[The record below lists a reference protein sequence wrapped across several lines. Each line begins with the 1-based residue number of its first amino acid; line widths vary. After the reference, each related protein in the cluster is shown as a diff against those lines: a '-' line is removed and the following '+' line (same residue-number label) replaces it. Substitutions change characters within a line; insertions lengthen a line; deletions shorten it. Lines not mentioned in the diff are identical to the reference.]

1 MLETARAFLHH
12 IKNNVSEWTFR
23 QGHSLFANGAVQLL
37 SQSEQTFHW
46 LVKDTFQD
54 TEVKI
59 SIYEDKVHKQTDNQ
73 VKSWDA
79 PAIAA
84 LMAAIDLMSRQQ
96 SVTTAANKGIRYT
109 HEGMAKRVLAERK
122 EKAQQ
127 AHYHL
132 ELAANPFGEHLLRN
146 EKNKAY
152 RITFRNFA
160 KEIGY
165 CSCPDYQVNKLGTC
179 KHLMFAFDAAKKQ
192 GLHEAAEPELFPFTE
207 IFLDPLNQYRVTAAV
222 APSASDEARSLVKQ
236 YFPEPNLPDDAIFG
250 LLPFLETAV
259 RFKEILIRPEVADK
273 LERSFN
279 RRALTKLAAQYQT
292 IPDNL
297 LRTQLPDYQKKGIL
311 FAAFREAAVI
321 ADEMGL
327 GKTAQAIGAA
337 VLKKQLLGFKR
348 TLIVCPASLKQQWKQ
363 EIERFTNETAIIA
376 NGLPEKRLSVYQ
388 DTSAFFI
395 IVNYEVLLKDIGYFS
410 QHSSWSPD
418 LLIVDEAQRIKNFA
432 TQTAQVLKKIQ
443 RKHTLAL
450 TGTPIEN
457 RLIDLYSI
465 VEFTD
470 PYFLS
475 PLWEFSYQYCFFDEK
490 QRNKITGYYNLHEL
504 HERLKPI
511 LLRRTKADVLD
522 ELPEISEVNV
532 PVTLHELQQNYH
544 QEFGRAV
551 AAILG
556 KKLMTP
562 FDHQKLMQLLAK
574 MRMACNSTFL
584 IDKETNHSPKLAELR
599 HILLEKLDILHQPR
613 KIIIFSEWMRM
624 GDLIG
629 KMLFDYGIG
638 FAMLNSYVPVQQR
651 NEIISKFNHDA
662 GCKVLLCTDV
672 GSTGLNL
679 QIADTVINFELPWNL
694 AKKLQRIGRIDRIGQ
709 QQRHLTVINLYAENS
724 IEEKIANG
732 LLLKQSLMEGVLGE
746 GTTPDAVDLSA
757 EGRAQ
762 FLEEL
767 AGSINDLLP
776 TDELTATP
784 LIAEEEATKSTTPLL
799 PVTDEK
805 LRQVLQSSMD
815 FLGNMLKITTGVEV
829 VMQENYFE
837 VHPETGEIMLRFKV
851 KPSENYSSSSNPKL

>member
-1 MLETARAFLHH
+1 MPETARSFLHH

-37 SQSEQTFHW
+37 SQSEQIFHW

-59 SIYEDKVHKQTDNQ
+59 SIHEDKVQKQADNQ
-73 VKSWDA
+73 VKGWDA

-96 SVTTAANKGIRYT
+96 LMTTPANKGIRYT
-109 HEGMAKRVLAERK
+109 YEGMAKRVLAERT

-127 AHYHL
+127 AQYHL

-146 EKNKAY
+146 EKNKTY
-152 RITFRNFA
+152 RITFRDFD

-179 KHLMFAFDAAKKQ
+179 KHLMFAFGTAKKQ
-192 GLHEAAEPELFPFTE
+192 GLHEAAKPELFPFTE
-207 IFLDPLNQYRVTAAV
+207 IFLDPLNQYRVTAAI
-222 APSASDEARSLVKQ
+222 ASTASAEAQALVRQ
-236 YFPEPNLPDDAIFG
+236 YFPQQALPDEAIFS
-250 LLPFLETAV
+250 LLPLLEIAA
-259 RFKEILIRPEVADK
+259 RLKEILIRPEVAEK

-279 RRALTKLAAQYQT
+279 RRALTELSEQYKE

-297 LRTQLPDYQKKGIL
+297 LDAQLPDYQKKGIS
-311 FAAFREAAVI
+311 FATFREAAVI

-327 GKTAQAIGAA
+327 GKTAQAIGTA
-337 VLKKQLLGFKR
+337 VFKKQLLGFKR
-348 TLIVCPASLKQQWKQ
+348 ALVICPASLKQQWKQ
-363 EIERFTNETAIIA
+363 EIERFSNESALIA
-376 NGLPEKRLSVYQ
+376 DGSPEKRLSVYQ
-388 DTSAFFI
+388 NTSAFFI
-395 IVNYEVLLKDIGYFS
+395 IVNYEILLKDISYFS
-410 QHSSWSPD
+410 QLGPLAPD

-465 VEFTD
+465 IEFTD
-470 PYFLS
+470 PHFLS

-522 ELPEISEVNV
+522 ELPDISEVNV
-532 PVTLHELQQNYH
+532 PVTLHEQQQHYH
-544 QEFGRAV
+544 QEFGRSV
-551 AAILG
+551 AAILS

-638 FAMLNSYVPVQQR
+638 FAELNSYVPVQQR
-651 NEIISKFNHDA
+651 DGAISKFTHDA

-679 QIADTVINFELPWNL
+679 QIADTVINFELPWNP
-694 AKKLQRIGRIDRIGQ
+694 AKKLQRMGRIDRIGQ

-746 GTTPDAVDLSA
+746 GSTPDTVDLSA
-757 EGRAQ
+757 EGRTQ
-762 FLEEL
+762 FLEQL
-767 AGSINDLLP
+767 AGSISDLLP
-776 TDELTATP
+776 TDELSTP
-784 LIAEEEATKSTTPLL
+784 PPKEEEEEAESTAPGL

-805 LRQVLQSSMD
+805 LRQVLQSGMD
-815 FLGNMLKITTGVEV
+815 FLGNMLKITTGAEV

-851 KPSENYSSSSNPKL
+851 KPSA

>member
-1 MLETARAFLHH
+1 MPDTARAFLHH

-23 QGHSLFANGAVQLL
+23 QGHNLFANGAVQLL
-37 SQSEQTFHW
+37 SQAEHTFHW

-54 TEVKI
+54 IEIKI
-59 SIYEDKVHKQTDNQ
+59 IIYEDKVQKQADNQ
-73 VKSWDA
+73 VKGWDA

-84 LMAAIDLMSRQQ
+84 LMAAIDLMSRRQT
-96 SVTTAANKGIRYT
+96 VATPANKGIRYT
-109 HEGMAKRVLAERK
+109 FEGMTKRVLAERA

-127 AHYHL
+127 AQYHL

-146 EKNKAY
+146 EKNKTY
-152 RITFRNFA
+152 RITFRDFDR
-160 KEIGY
+160 EIGY

-179 KHLMFAFDAAKKQ
+179 KHLMFAFGAAKKQ
-192 GLHEAAEPELFPFTE
+192 GLHEAAKPELFPFSE
-207 IFLDPLNQYRVTAAV
+207 IFLDPLNQYRVTAAI
-222 APSASDEARSLVKQ
+222 ATTASDAVCRLIKQ
-236 YFPEPNLPDDAIFG
+236 YFPEPALSDEAIFS
-250 LLPFLETAV
+250 LLPFLETAA
-259 RFKEILIRPEVADK
+259 RFKEILIRPEVTEK
-273 LERSFN
+273 LERAFN
-279 RRALTKLAAQYQT
+279 RRALTELAAQHKD
-292 IPDNL
+292 IPKNL
-297 LRTQLPDYQKKGIL
+297 LHTQLIDYQKKGIL
-311 FAAFREAAVI
+311 FATLREAAVI

-337 VLKKQLLGFKR
+337 VFKKQLLGFKR
-348 TLIVCPASLKQQWKQ
+348 TLVICPASLKQQWKQ
-363 EIERFTNETAIIA
+363 EIERFTNETALIA
-376 NGLPEKRLSVYQ
+376 DGSPEKRLSVYQ
-388 DTSAFFI
+388 NTTAFFI
-395 IVNYEVLLKDIGYFS
+395 IVNYEILLKDVGYFS
-410 QHSSWSPD
+410 YSSPLAPD

-465 VEFTD
+465 IEFTD
-470 PYFLS
+470 PHFLS

-522 ELPEISEVNV
+522 ELPEVSEVNV
-532 PVTLHELQQNYH
+532 PITLHEQQQRYH
-544 QEFGRAV
+544 QEFGKSV

-638 FAMLNSYVPVQQR
+638 FTELNSYVPVKQR
-651 NEIISKFNHDA
+651 DESVSKFTHDA
-662 GCKVLLCTDV
+662 SCKVLLCTDV

-679 QIADTVINFELPWNL
+679 QIADTVINFEIPWNP
-694 AKKLQRIGRIDRIGQ
+694 AKKLQRMGRIDRIGQ
-709 QQRHLTVINLYAENS
+709 QKRHLTVINLYAENS

-746 GTTPDAVDLSA
+746 GATPDTVDLSA
-757 EGRAQ
+757 EGRTQ
-762 FLEEL
+762 FLEQL
-767 AGSINDLLP
+767 AGTIGDLLP
-776 TDELTATP
+776 VRNELTATP
-784 LIAEEEATKSTTPLL
+784 LAEEEEETEGAAPTL
-799 PVTDEK
+799 PIADEK

-815 FLGNMLKITTGVEV
+815 FLGNMLKIATGAEV

-837 VHPETGEIMLRFKV
+837 IHPETGEIMLRFKV
-851 KPSENYSSSSNPKL
+851 KPSA